1 MSKRTNLGEKR
12 NRQDLFSS
20 SSNQT
25 GTSSL
30 SSSRRKNNK
39 SSSNNNYNNNN
50 NTASEAQKIQK
61 SLLKTK
67 HLLQNELHR
76 VTNITNVIEED
87 GHILEKTMDEHK
99 SLNTKKAQSALTS
112 LERAQQHEQRVL
124 NGSILIFILT
134 VFYII
139 WCRVLIKLDFISVIL
154 DRIV

>member
-39 SSSNNNYNNNN
+39 SNNNNN

-134 VFYII
+134 VSYII

>member
-39 SSSNNNYNNNN
+39 SSSNNSNNN

-134 VFYII
+134 VLYIL

>member
-39 SSSNNNYNNNN
+39 SSNNNNNN

-134 VFYII
+134 VSYIL

>member
-39 SSSNNNYNNNN
+39 SNNSNN

-134 VFYII
+134 VLYIL

>member
-1 MSKRTNLGEKR
+1 MAKRTNLGEKR

-20 SSNQT
+20 SSNNNQT
-25 GTSSL
+25 GTSSS
-30 SSSRRKNNK
+30 SSSRRGKNNK
-39 SSSNNNYNNNN
+39 SNNSNN

-112 LERAQQHEQRVL
+112 LERAQKHEQRVL

-134 VFYII
+134 VLYII
-139 WCRVLIKLDFISVIL
+139 WCRVLIKLDFISIIL

>member
-39 SSSNNNYNNNN
+39 SNNNNNNN

-134 VFYII
+134 VLYII

>member
-1 MSKRTNLGEKR
+1 MTKRTNLGEKR

-25 GTSSL
+25 GTSSS
-30 SSSRRKNNK
+30 SSSRRKNNN
-39 SSSNNNYNNNN
+39 SNNN
-50 NTASEAQKIQK
+50 NTASEAQKIQQ

-87 GHILEKTMDEHK
+87 GYILEKTMDEHK

-134 VFYII
+134 VLYII
-139 WCRVLIKLDFISVIL
+139 WCRVLIKLDFISIIL

>member
-25 GTSSL
+25 GASSL

-39 SSSNNNYNNNN
+39 SNN

-134 VFYII
+134 VSYII

>member
-39 SSSNNNYNNNN
+39 SNN
-50 NTASEAQKIQK
+50 NTASEAQRIQK

-134 VFYII
+134 VVYII

>member
-30 SSSRRKNNK
+30 SSSRRKNDK
-39 SSSNNNYNNNN
+39 SSSNN

-124 NGSILIFILT
+124 NGSIFIFILT
-134 VFYII
+134 VLYII

>member
-30 SSSRRKNNK
+30 SSSRRKNDK
-39 SSSNNNYNNNN
+39 SSSNN

-134 VFYII
+134 VLYIL

>member
-39 SSSNNNYNNNN
+39 SNNNN

>member
-25 GTSSL
+25 GASSL

-39 SSSNNNYNNNN
+39 SNN

-134 VFYII
+134 VLYII

>member
-1 MSKRTNLGEKR
+1 MAKRTNLGEKR

-20 SSNQT
+20 SSNNNQT
-25 GTSSL
+25 GTSSS
-30 SSSRRKNNK
+30 SSSRRGKNNK
-39 SSSNNNYNNNN
+39 SNNSNN

-124 NGSILIFILT
+124 NGSILFFILT
-134 VFYII
+134 VLYII
-139 WCRVLIKLDFISVIL
+139 WCRVLIKLDFISIIL

>member
-39 SSSNNNYNNNN
+39 SNDNN

-134 VFYII
+134 VLYII
-139 WCRVLIKLDFISVIL
+139 WCRVLVKLDFISVIL

>member
-39 SSSNNNYNNNN
+39 SNNSNN

-134 VFYII
+134 VVYII

>member
-30 SSSRRKNNK
+30 SSSRRKNSK
-39 SSSNNNYNNNN
+39 SNDNN

-134 VFYII
+134 VLYIL

>member
-39 SSSNNNYNNNN
+39 SNNNN

-134 VFYII
+134 VLYII

>member
-30 SSSRRKNNK
+30 SSSRRKN
-39 SSSNNNYNNNN
+39 SRSNSNN

-67 HLLQNELHR
+67 QLLQNELHR

-134 VFYII
+134 VSYII

>member
-25 GTSSL
+25 GASSL

-39 SSSNNNYNNNN
+39 SNN
-50 NTASEAQKIQK
+50 NTASEAQRIQK

-134 VFYII
+134 VLYII